1 MDENQRFK
9 TFIDEKMGE
18 FFDLQPSVAIYLG
31 KEGYEKKLEP
41 GTKEH
46 LLKGLEF
53 FDNFTQE
60 LKKFDK
66 NKLDYQNQIA
76 SSVVEYRNNIDQF
89 TFHQFPIWRKIP
101 NGLET
106 VQNIIF
112 ILFQRRGP
120 TIEVAEAVIEQL
132 SQLRRYLEEFQSRFG
147 QSPIPKIWKEMA
159 LSQVKTAPQFL
170 QFLSAILSASPEISE
185 DIGKKLTQTIN
196 DVQPVIQ
203 GHIAWIEELM
213 IDETDFNWALGLTN
227 FDKLL
232 ELRKLP
238 WDRQT
243 ILQKGYFLLD
253 DLKRRSELI
262 AKEID
267 STKTYDEVLE
277 MIKADHPLT
286 FEMVLEHTKMEA
298 DRAKE
303 FVKDKNL
310 ATLPENERL
319 VVVPTPEYLIPIIP
333 FAAYMF
339 PPFFSPKEPGIYIV
353 TPTTEEKDLKRHNYT
368 EISDVMVHEA
378 YPGHHLDFACN
389 NAFAPLIQMLGQAV
403 ETIEGWAHYCE
414 ELMLEEGFYDDP
426 KKAELIILK
435 GQIWRAVRIIV
446 DIELHCKQRTVREAI
461 TMLMEE
467 AAMDET
473 SATAEVTRYTFNPG
487 YQLSYLV
494 GKLLI
499 DDLRKEVKEKMGDLF
514 TLKFF
519 HDTIL
524 QSANLPFYILKE
536 LFYRRIASIKR

>member
-66 NKLDYQNQIA
+66 SKLDYQNQIA

-89 TFHQFPIWRKIP
+89 TFHQFPIWKKIP

-303 FVKDKNL
+303 FVKDKDL
-310 ATLPENERL
+310 ATLPEDERL

-536 LFYRRIASIKR
+536 LFYRRIASMNS

>member
-203 GHIAWIEELM
+203 NHIAWIEGLM
-213 IDETDFNWALGLTN
+213 IDESDFNWALGPTN

-487 YQLSYLV
+487 YQLSYLI

-536 LFYRRIASIKR
+536 LFYRRIASMNS

>member
-303 FVKDKNL
+303 FVKDKDL
-310 ATLPENERL
+310 ATLPEDERL